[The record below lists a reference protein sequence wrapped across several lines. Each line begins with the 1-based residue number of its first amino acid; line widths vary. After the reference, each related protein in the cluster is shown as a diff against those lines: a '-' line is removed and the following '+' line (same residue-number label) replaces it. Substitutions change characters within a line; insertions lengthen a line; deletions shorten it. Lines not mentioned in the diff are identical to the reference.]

1 MPSKPASHLRIAL
14 LASATAFC
22 AAALP
27 GAAEAAPYAFA
38 SNQISGLSVT
48 FQGPGGTVVPI
59 PAGSIQ
65 AANTQ
70 IQAGAS
76 FGGANSP
83 TLTAPGTVGSA
94 LNFANP
100 PGQAFIGTGTTPGD
114 NIFTPIAQG
123 GSFTGSRAD
132 ASIGAGGA
140 GAVTVRNVAEGYG
153 GNVAGLSGGSN
164 GRNSALISFDVTGAG
179 LPLRITFSDL
189 YQLIA
194 STAANA
200 GESAVAA
207 IRNTFT
213 VAGGGSVVGFT
224 STGLSAI
231 SDRSVNS
238 GAGAPPID
246 QISGTANVSIL
257 TDPLVAGVR
266 YTVSLVS
273 AASQDIFVGGPS
285 GIPVPEPASLA
296 LLGAGLLGLA
306 GLRRRG

>member
-1 MPSKPASHLRIAL
+1 MTDCSSPRLRIAL
-14 LASATAFC
+14 LASAAVLGF
-22 AAALP
+22 AALP
-27 GAAEAAPYAFA
+27 GAADAAPYAFA

-48 FQGPGGTVVPI
+48 FQNASGGTVPI
-59 PAGSIQ
+59 PAGSIV

-76 FGGANSP
+76 FNGASTP
-83 TLTAPGTVGSA
+83 TLTAPGTVGTA
-94 LNFANP
+94 LDFGS
-100 PGQAFIGTGTTPGD
+100 PGQAFVGTGTTPGD
-114 NIFTPIAQG
+114 NVFTPVAQG

-132 ASIGAGGA
+132 ASIGGGGA

-153 GNVAGLSGGSN
+153 GNVAGVSGGSN
-164 GRNSALISFDVTGAG
+164 GRNSALISFDVTGGG

-194 STAANA
+194 STAPNV

-207 IRNTFT
+207 IRNTFS
-213 VAGGGSVVGFT
+213 VAGGGSAVGFT
-224 STGLSAI
+224 ATGLSTI
-231 SDRSVNS
+231 GDLSVNS
-238 GAGAPPID
+238 GAGTPTD
-246 QISGTANVSIL
+246 QRSGTANVSIL

-285 GIPVPEPASLA
+285 GSPVPEPASLA